1 MARTTVR
8 TLSQKPF
15 PQNYLEEVLER
26 EIGQGE
32 VPPDFAAGLR
42 PVLAECMANGVRAE
56 KVVRLR
62 YERGFTYTQIAKE
75 IGVQKERIRYII
87 RDSQRRLRRPR
98 YRGFLKEGYEA
109 WQSKTGGKR
118 ADFNAELHDGA
129 FSGTDFSF

>member
-1 MARTTVR
+1 MVRTTLK
-8 TLSQKPF
+8 TISQKPF

-26 EIGQGE
+26 ELGQNE

-56 KVVRLR
+56 KIVRLR
-62 YERGFTYTQIAKE
+62 YESGLTYTQIAKE
-75 IGVQKERIRYII
+75 IGVEQERIRYII

-98 YRGFLKEGYEA
+98 YRSFLKGGYAA

-118 ADFNAELHDGA
+118 AGPPNV
-129 FSGTDFSF
+129 